1 MNKQWTI
8 YNTHTGQKIRNYQY
22 VEEVSVFQSIEK
34 LYSGFIQWRQL
45 PPKMRQQKML
55 KAVLIA
61 EKDQAHLASVI
72 SLEMGKSLDSAQA
85 EVKKCIETS
94 KYLCSLD
101 LHFLEPYVVKNG
113 TYDQSVVSY
122 ESLGVILSIL
132 PWNFPAWQ
140 GFRAFFPNMLAGNA
154 ILLKHSEVTPTVGD
168 LLQSY
173 FEQAGLGD
181 VFIHKLFNH
190 DMTEKI
196 IADHRIG
203 GVSITGSVKAGEGIG
218 GLCSKYFKKCV
229 LELGGSDPS
238 IILKDA
244 DLEKT
249 CKTIS
254 RSRLQNA
261 GQVCI
266 SAKRALVPKDHLKEV
281 IELFKKSFTEFL
293 ELKPALVG
301 PLADARFKVDYN
313 EIVTEL
319 KKYSEVVY
327 EKDMNSLNINDQQA
341 FVNPCILVF
350 DGNHEI
356 LKSTEVFGPCLIVI
370 PYSDLAEA
378 VQIANSTV
386 FGLGASVY
394 GKDEELCQKVATQ
407 IQAGQVTINDF
418 VKSDIALP
426 FGGYKM
432 SGMGRESGREGFF
445 EFTQTR
451 VISVK
456 KQYVE

>member
-1 MNKQWTI
+1 MMNKEWTV
-8 YNTHTGQKIRNYQY
+8 YNTHTGQKIRSYQY
-22 VEEVSVFQSIEK
+22 AEEASVFQALEK
-34 LYSGFIQWRQL
+34 LHTGFLKWRQL
-45 PPKMRQQKML
+45 PLKTRQQKMMD
-55 KAVLIA
+55 VILIV

-72 SLEMGKSLDSAQA
+72 SQEMGKSFESAQA
-85 EVKKCIETS
+85 EVKKCIDTT
-94 KYLCSLD
+94 KYICGLD
-101 LHFLEPYVVKNG
+101 LHFLEPHVVKNT
-113 TYDQSVVSY
+113 TYDHSVVSY

-140 GFRAFFPNMLAGNA
+140 GFRAFVPNLLAGNA
-154 ILLKHSEVTPTVGD
+154 ILLKHSEVTPTAGD

-181 VFIHKLFNH
+181 VFVHKLFSH
-190 DMTEKI
+190 EITEKI
-196 IADHRIG
+196 VADSRLG
-203 GVSITGSVKAGEGIG
+203 GVSITGSVKAGQVIA

-238 IILKDA
+238 IVLSDA

-249 CKTIS
+249 CKAIS

-266 SAKRALVPKDHLKEV
+266 SAKRALVHKDQMKHV
-281 IELFKKSFTEFL
+281 IELFKASFAEIL
-293 ELKPALVG
+293 ESKPYLVG
-301 PLADARFKVDYN
+301 PLADARFKADYN
-313 EIVTEL
+313 KIVTEL
-319 KKYSEVVY
+319 KKHSQVVF
-327 EKDMNSLNINDQQA
+327 EKDMTSLNTNENQA
-341 FVNPCILVF
+341 FVDPCILVF
-350 DGNHEI
+350 DHNHPM
-356 LKSTEVFGPCLIVI
+356 LKDTEVFGPCLIVI
-370 PYSDLAEA
+370 PYSDVNEA

-394 GKDEELCQKVATQ
+394 GKDDDLCQKVASQ
-407 IQAGQVTINDF
+407 ILAGQISINDF

-432 SGMGRESGREGFF
+432 SGMGRESGHEGFF

-456 KQYVE
+456 K

>member
-1 MNKQWTI
+1 MNKEWTV

-22 VEEVSVFQSIEK
+22 AEESAVFKSLEK
-34 LYSGFIQWRQL
+34 LHAGYNKWRQL
-45 PPKMRQQKML
+45 PLKTRQQKML
-55 KAVLIA
+55 DVVLIV
-61 EKDQAHLASVI
+61 EKDQDHLARVI
-72 SLEMGKSLDSAQA
+72 SEEMGKSIESAQA

-94 KYLCSLD
+94 KYLCALD
-101 LHFLEPYVVKNG
+101 LHFLEPHMVKNT
-113 TYDQSVVSY
+113 TYDHSVVSY
-122 ESLGVILSIL
+122 ESLGVIVSIL

-168 LLQSY
+168 MLQAY

-181 VFIHKLFNH
+181 VFIHQLFSH
-190 DMTEKI
+190 ESTEKLVS
-196 IADHRIG
+196 DSRVG
-203 GVSITGSVKAGEGIG
+203 GVSITGSVKAGQVIA
-218 GLCSKYFKKCV
+218 GLCSKHFKKCL

-238 IILKDA
+238 VIMPDA

-266 SAKRALVPKDHLKEV
+266 SAKRALVHKDQLQQV
-281 IELFKKSFTEFL
+281 IELFKASFTEIL
-293 ELKPALVG
+293 ESKPFLVG
-301 PLADARFKVDYN
+301 PLADARFKADYN
-313 EIVTEL
+313 TIVAKL
-319 KKYSEVVY
+319 KKNSQMVF
-327 EKDMNSLNINDQQA
+327 EKDMNSLNTNENQA

-350 DGNHEI
+350 DHNHEI
-356 LKSTEVFGPCLIVI
+356 LKDTEVFGPCLIII
-370 PYSDLAEA
+370 PYSTLDEA

-394 GKDEELCQKVATQ
+394 GKDEGACQKVASQ
-407 IQAGQVTINDF
+407 LLAGQVSINDF

-432 SGMGRESGREGFF
+432 SGLGRESGHEGFF

-456 KQYVE
+456 K